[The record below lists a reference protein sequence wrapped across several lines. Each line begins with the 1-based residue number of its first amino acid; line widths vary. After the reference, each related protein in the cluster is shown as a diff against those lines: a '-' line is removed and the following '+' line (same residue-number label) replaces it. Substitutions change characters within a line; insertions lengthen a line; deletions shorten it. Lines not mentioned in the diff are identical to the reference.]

1 MNQSLWVR
9 VDVENKKTGDKIKPK
24 LHVDTIH
31 IEFYDKDEVDKYLE
45 ELRQGIIEDIKIYHS
60 NEYNDFI
67 IDIINRRFE
76 ND

>member
-1 MNQSLWVR
+1 M
-9 VDVENKKTGDKIKPK
+9 KPK

-60 NEYNDFI
+60 NKYDDLDIHYI
-67 IDIINRRFE
+67 IDIINRRFSFE
-76 ND
+76 EK